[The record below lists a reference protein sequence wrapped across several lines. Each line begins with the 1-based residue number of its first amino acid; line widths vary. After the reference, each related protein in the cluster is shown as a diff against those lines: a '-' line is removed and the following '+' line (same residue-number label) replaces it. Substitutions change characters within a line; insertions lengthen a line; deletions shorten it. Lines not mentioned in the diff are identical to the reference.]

1 MYTQTLS
8 NSGSDVFITRSGDMK
23 AVWVDGEKVFE
34 YDDLFRDKL
43 MELIG
48 ECADGNVATYGEG
61 EALVDKR
68 DMSYI
73 GSSMP
78 DSLDDIIFSDDVEV
92 ITIQDAEDLR
102 ENLQTSRKDYVIIQI
117 RAGIVDEEMVRDYAS
132 DEMGRNIFDIQDRS

>member
-1 MYTQTLS
+1 MYTQKLS
-8 NSGSDVFITRSGDMK
+8 DSGSDVFVGRSGEMK
-23 AVWVDGEKVFE
+23 AVWIDGEKVFK
-34 YDDLFRDKL
+34 YDDLFRDRL

-61 EALVDKR
+61 EPVVDKR

-78 DSLDDIIFSDDVEV
+78 DNLDHIIFSDEIEV
-92 ITIQDAEDLR
+92 VTIQDAEDLR
-102 ENLQTSRKDYVIIQI
+102 ENLQTSHKDYVIIQI

-132 DEMGRNIFDIQDRS
+132 DEMSRKIFDIQDHA